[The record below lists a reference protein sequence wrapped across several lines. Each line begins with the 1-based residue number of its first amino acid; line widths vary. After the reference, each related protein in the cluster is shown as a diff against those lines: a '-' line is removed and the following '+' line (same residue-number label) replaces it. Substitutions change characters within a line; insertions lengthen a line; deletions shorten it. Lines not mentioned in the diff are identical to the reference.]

1 MEVVFVDEFVL
12 EDADFGYLGMRV
24 LIEVLKDGFVDLSVG
39 ELLLSFVLEYFVEV
53 FASDLDSEVVLLEG
67 DGHD

>member
-1 MEVVFVDEFVL
+1 MVFVDELVL
-12 EDADFGYLGMRV
+12 EDAGFGDLGMWV
-24 LIEVLKDGFVDLSVG
+24 LIDVLKDGFVDLSVG